1 MKIIDIIKKVPNT
14 ITGALVVAVGVVIC
28 KIPVAG
34 PIAGPIIITAGL
46 GQMGLGVKSKMDRTK
61 EGLDPLSKEKALL
74 GSIIKKKEK
83 KDGTDSMGSSESR
96 G

>member
-1 MKIIDIIKKVPNT
+1 MKILDILKKIPNAL
-14 ITGALVVAVGVVIC
+14 TGVVVTAVGVAVC

-46 GQMGLGVKSKMDRTK
+46 SQLGLGVKSKLDRSK
-61 EGLDPLSKEKALL
+61 EGLDPFSKEKALINKL
-74 GSIIKKKEK
+74 KKKETNS
-83 KDGTDSMGSSESR
+83 GTDSVGSGESR